1 MPRTQTVEPRES
13 RISMRVDPQRK
24 AVIARAAQIRHTTIS
39 DFVLE
44 NAYSAASDIVA
55 DETSIVMTAQ
65 QFDAFCRV
73 LDNPPKASVA
83 KMRQLLETKTVFD
96 E

>member
-1 MPRTQTVEPRES
+1 MPRTQTVEPRET

-24 AVIARAAQIRHTTIS
+24 AVIARAAKIQHTTIS

-44 NAYSAASDIVA
+44 NAYQVASEIVA
-55 DETSIVMTAQ
+55 DETSITMTKE
-65 QFDAFCRV
+65 QFEHMCRV
-73 LDNPPKASVA
+73 LDNPPAESLA
-83 KMRQLLETKTVFD
+83 RMRNLLNTKTVFD